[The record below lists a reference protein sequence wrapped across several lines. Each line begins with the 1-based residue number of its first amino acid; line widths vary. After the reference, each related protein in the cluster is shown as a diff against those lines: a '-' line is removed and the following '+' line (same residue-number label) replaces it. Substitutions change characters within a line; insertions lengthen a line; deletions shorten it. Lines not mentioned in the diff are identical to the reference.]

1 MNKFNFKVQSAVF
14 GAFFVLSISLLS
26 LTSCGKDKDPEPVTP
41 TAIELM
47 AGSNSKTWGIEKLY
61 VNDTLIALNA
71 DQLRYTKTYKRD
83 STYTDSDGLSGRWNL
98 SNNNVNLTE
107 IVEQGGQGTL
117 KYQVETLNASTLRLR
132 LINDGTNILN
142 TLYEFR
148 AK

>member
-1 MNKFNFKVQSAVF
+1 MSKFNSKIQSAVL
-14 GAFFVLSISLLS
+14 GAFYVLSTSLLS
-26 LTSCGKDKDPEPVTP
+26 LASCGKDNDPDPMPPSAVE
-41 TAIELM
+41 IM
-47 AGSNSKTWGIEKLY
+47 AASGSKTWGIEKLY
-61 VNDTLIALNA
+61 VNDTLIALDA

-83 STYTDSDGLSGRWNL
+83 STYVDSDGLSGRWNL